1 MPRRGWR
8 AELAHYGAPA
18 AFLAA
23 VTIAVLLVRTG
34 LREDD
39 PDPGATT
46 TTVTSPAPRGG
57 QTATEPRS
65 PARQRRF
72 YRIRDGDT
80 LESVA
85 ARFDTSVD
93 RLLAVNP
100 GLDPTAL
107 RIGQRVRVA

>member
-8 AELAHYGAPA
+8 AELARYGAPA

-34 LREDD
+34 LHEDD
-39 PDPGATT
+39 PGPGRAT
-46 TTVTSPAPRGG
+46 TTVTNPAPP
-57 QTATEPRS
+57 AASPPS
-65 PARQRRF
+65 PARRRF

-85 ARFDTSVD
+85 SRFDTSVD